1 MALCSLT
8 VNTIC
13 APALIFL
20 CQDSSSPH
28 TPGCTLGLLA
38 KTNPLSFK
46 LCLLQNFITATERV
60 TENWVR
66 DHRYNKPAPLVLKS
80 LELVYKRNA
89 QEFETLG

>member
-1 MALCSLT
+1 
-8 VNTIC
+8 
-13 APALIFL
+13 
-20 CQDSSSPH
+20 
-28 TPGCTLGLLA
+28 
-38 KTNPLSFK
+38 
-46 LCLLQNFITATERV
+46 LLQNFITATERV